1 MKKLK
6 LFILIITSASI
17 ANAQEFA
24 QHITT
29 AKTSY
34 AAGKLEDTHFE
45 LQLALQE
52 LDIIIGK
59 EVLKLLPAKLDTLAS
74 ITREDNVYANTA
86 FIGTTIH
93 RAWGGTKKAEMDIIS
108 NSPLVASITA
118 ILNSPMA
125 GMMNDQNSKTVKV
138 QGYKA
143 RMERT
148 DNGDNTYD
156 YKIDVPFK
164 TSLLTFKVS
173 KSSESEIQAMLGKI
187 PIGEIAKLI
196 Q

>member
-6 LFILIITSASI
+6 FFLFIIAFAGV

-24 QHITT
+24 KHMTT

-34 AAGKLEDTHFE
+34 SAGKLEDAHFE

-59 EVLKLLPAKLDTLAS
+59 EVLKLLPLKLDTLS
-74 ITREDNVYANTA
+74 SVPKEDNVYANTG
-86 FIGTTIH
+86 FIGTTVH
-93 RAWGGTKKAEMDIIS
+93 RVWGGTKTAEVDIIS
-108 NSPLVASITA
+108 NSPLVASVSA

-125 GMMNDQNSKTVKV
+125 GMMNDQNSKTIKV

-164 TSLLTFKVS
+164 SSLLSFKVS
-173 KSSESEIQAMLGKI
+173 KSTESEIQAMLNKI
-187 PIGEIAKLI
+187 PLGEIAKLI

>member
-6 LFILIITSASI
+6 LFLFIIACASA

-24 QHITT
+24 KHMTT

-34 AAGKLEDTHFE
+34 ASGKLEDAHFE

-52 LDIIIGK
+52 IDLTIGK
-59 EVLKLLPAKLDTLAS
+59 EVLKLLPTKLDTLAS
-74 ITREDNVYANTA
+74 VAREDNVYANTG
-86 FIGTTIH
+86 FIGTTVH
-93 RAWGGTKKAEMDIIS
+93 RVWGVTKRAEVDIIS
-108 NSPLVASITA
+108 NSPVVASINA

-125 GMMNDQNSKTVKV
+125 GMMNDQNSKTIKV

-148 DNGDNTYD
+148 DNGDNSYD

-164 TSLLTFKVS
+164 SSLLSFKVT
-173 KSSESEIQAMLGKI
+173 KSTEKEIQDMMSKI
-187 PIGEIAKLI
+187 PLGEIAKLI